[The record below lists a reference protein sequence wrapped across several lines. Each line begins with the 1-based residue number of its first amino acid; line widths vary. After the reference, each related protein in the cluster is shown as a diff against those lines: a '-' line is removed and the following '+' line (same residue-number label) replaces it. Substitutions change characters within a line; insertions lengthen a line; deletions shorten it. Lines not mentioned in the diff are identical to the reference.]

1 MSTFTDTTAQQ
12 QILNRLKRAEGQMR
26 GLQRMIEAGEPC
38 NAVAAQMSAV
48 RKALD
53 STAVQMAMCYL
64 KQELR
69 PEGAGATGGA
79 GRLDTVV
86 AEVQD
91 LLNKVR

>member
-1 MSTFTDTTAQQ
+1 MSTFADATSQH
-12 QILNRLKRAEGQMR
+12 QILNRLRRAEGQLR
-26 GLQRMIEAGEPC
+26 GVQRMIEAGEPC

-64 KQELR
+64 KQELQ
-69 PEGAGATGGA
+69 PAGAPPA
-79 GRLDTVV
+79 ADAERLDAVIG
-86 AEVQD
+86 EVQD